1 MVVKA
6 AQLLEYGAATHP
18 VGGGAI
24 TPGCQGLG
32 KAEKALIIRKD
43 RPFSFSFFEEADTSG
58 QHARIGVTSGCRKR
72 LFEPIGRRATISVR
86 ERYIC
91 TSRMRQTAVACRIGA
106 GAMFGQNDDAGRS
119 EEHTS
124 ELQSLMRISYAV
136 FCLKKKKKNKKNTDT
151 INDIKTYN
159 RKKLK

>member
-43 RPFSFSFFEEADTSG
+43 RPFSFSFFEEADT
-58 QHARIGVTSGCRKR
+58 
-72 LFEPIGRRATISVR
+72 
-86 ERYIC
+86 
-91 TSRMRQTAVACRIGA
+91 
-106 GAMFGQNDDAGRS
+106 RS

-124 ELQSLMRISYAV
+124 DLQSLMRISYAV
-136 FCLKKKKKNKKNTDT
+136 FCLKQNKQYKHPAQCLSQDHATDKNRN
-151 INDIKTYN
+151 N
-159 RKKLK
+159 

>member
-72 LFEPIGRRATISVR
+72 
-86 ERYIC
+86 
-91 TSRMRQTAVACRIGA
+91 
-106 GAMFGQNDDAGRS
+106 S

-124 ELQSLMRISYAV
+124 ELQSLMRNSYAV
-136 FCLKKKKKNKKNTDT
+136 FCLKKKK
-151 INDIKTYN
+151 Y
-159 RKKLK
+159 

>member
-58 QHARIGVTSGCRKR
+58 QHARIGVASGCRKR

-91 TSRMRQTAVACRIGA
+91 
-106 GAMFGQNDDAGRS
+106 RS

-136 FCLKKKKKNKKNTDT
+136 FCLKKKTKKTTN
-151 INDIKTYN
+151 I
-159 RKKLK
+159 

>member
-58 QHARIGVTSGCRKR
+58 PHARIGVTSGCLKR
-72 LFEPIGRRATISVR
+72 LFGPIGRRAPISVR
-86 ERYIC
+86 DRYIW
-91 TSRMRQTAVACRIGA
+91 TSPMFQTAVACRIGS
-106 GAMFGQNDDAGRS
+106 GGVYGHNERG
-119 EEHTS
+119 
-124 ELQSLMRISYAV
+124 
-136 FCLKKKKKNKKNTDT
+136 
-151 INDIKTYN
+151 
-159 RKKLK
+159 

>member
-32 KAEKALIIRKD
+32 KAEKARIIRKD
-43 RPFSFSFFEEADTSG
+43 RPFRFSFFEEADTSG

-72 LFEPIGRRATISVR
+72 LFQHISTRAPIRVR

-91 TSRMRQTAVACRIGA
+91 TSPLRK
-106 GAMFGQNDDAGRS
+106 DA
-119 EEHTS
+119 
-124 ELQSLMRISYAV
+124 
-136 FCLKKKKKNKKNTDT
+136 
-151 INDIKTYN
+151 
-159 RKKLK
+159 

>member
-86 ERYIC
+86 ER
-91 TSRMRQTAVACRIGA
+91 
-106 GAMFGQNDDAGRS
+106 S

-124 ELQSLMRISYAV
+124 ELQSLMRIPYAV
-136 FCLKKKKKNKKNTDT
+136 FC
-151 INDIKTYN
+151 
-159 RKKLK
+159 